1 MREYAVPEVVPD
13 PEHAATMADAV
24 DRNAR
29 EAPTSVLFS
38 LRDGD
43 GWQPVTA
50 QEFADRVHA
59 LARGLVASGIGA
71 GDRVGLMSRTRYE
84 WTLLDYAI
92 WSAGAVTVP
101 IYETS
106 SAEQVE
112 WILSDSGAVALVVED
127 EKHEKTYAEVS
138 HNLPDVTHTWRI
150 GEDLDD
156 LAAAGTG
163 LAADALTERLRSRS
177 RDDVATIVYTS
188 GTTGRPKGCV
198 ITHLNLMGTARSA
211 AAVLP
216 QLFHEDGSTLLFL
229 PLAHIFG
236 RLIQCACVENRVRMG
251 HTADV
256 KNLVPDL
263 GTFRPTFLLSVPRVF
278 EKVFNTYQQRAE
290 AGGKGAIFQRG
301 VDTAIRYSEAIDAGG
316 PGLLLRAQHAV
327 FEKILYAPQ
336 LRAPLG
342 GSLQYAV
349 SGGAPL
355 GARLGHFFRGM
366 GITILEGYGLT
377 ETTASGT
384 VNTVDHIRV
393 GTVGR
398 PSPGCTVAI
407 ADDGE
412 ILTRGRNVFEG
423 YWGNAD
429 ATAEALA
436 GDWFHTGD
444 IGELD
449 TDGFLTITG
458 RKKELI
464 VTAGGKNVAPA
475 VLEDRLRAHALVS
488 QCVVVGDQKPFIA
501 CLVTIDADALA
512 PWCEA
517 HGKPAGSTPADLV
530 DDADLNEAIQQAVD
544 DANKAVSHAEAIK
557 KFTILP
563 DDFTEESGT
572 LTPSMKVKRT
582 VVMSD
587 YADAVDALY
596 ASPR

>member
-1 MREYAVPEVVPD
+1 MREYAVPEVIPD
-13 PEHAATMADAV
+13 ADPSTTMADAV

-29 EAPTSVLFS
+29 EAPEAVLFS

-43 GWQPVTA
+43 QWAPVTA
-50 QEFADRVHA
+50 SAFADRVHA
-59 LARGLVASGIGA
+59 LARGLVASGIGV

-112 WILSDSGAVALVVED
+112 WILGDSGAVAVVVET
-127 EKHEKTYAEVS
+127 ESHEKAYAEVS
-138 HNLPDVTHTWRI
+138 HALPDVKHVWRI
-150 GEDLDD
+150 DGDLDA
-156 LAAAGTG
+156 LAQAGTDLPADT
-163 LAADALTERLRSRS
+163 LASRLAQRG
-177 RDDVATIVYTS
+177 RDDIATIVYTS

-198 ITHLNLMGTARSA
+198 LTHLNMLGTARSA

-216 QLFHEDGSTLLFL
+216 QLFDEDGSTLLFL

-236 RLIQCACVENRVRMG
+236 RLIQGACVENRVRMG

-256 KNLVPDL
+256 KNLVADL
-263 GTFRPTFLLSVPRVF
+263 GAFQPTFLLSVPRVF

-290 AGGKGAIFQRG
+290 AAGKGKIFQRG
-301 VDTAIRYSEAIDAGG
+301 VDTAIRYSESLDGSG
-316 PGLLLRAQHAV
+316 PGLLLKAQHAF
-327 FEKILYAPQ
+327 FERVLYGPQ

-377 ETTASGT
+377 ETTAAGT
-384 VNTVDHIRV
+384 VNTVDHIKV

-398 PSPGCTVAI
+398 PSPGCTVSI

-412 ILTRGRNVFEG
+412 ILMRGRHVFG
-423 YWGNAD
+423 SYWHNPA
-429 ATAEALA
+429 ASAEALA
-436 GDWFHTGD
+436 DDWFHTGD

-449 TDGFLTITG
+449 DDGFLRITG

-475 VLEDRLRAHALVS
+475 VLEDRLRGHPLVS
-488 QCVVVGDQKPFIA
+488 QCVVVGDAKPFIA
-501 CLVTIDADALA
+501 CLVTIDAEALG
-512 PWCEA
+512 PWCEQ
-517 HGKPAGSTPADLV
+517 HGKPAGSTAADLV
-530 DDADLNEAIQQAVD
+530 DDTDLRDAIQQGVEE
-544 DANKAVSHAEAIK
+544 ANKAVSHAEAIK
-557 KFTILP
+557 KFVILP
-563 DDFTEESGT
+563 DDFSEEGGT
-572 LTPSMKVKRT
+572 LTPSLKVKRA
-582 VVMSD
+582 VVMHD
-587 YADAVDALY
+587 YAAAVEALY
-596 ASPR
+596 AG